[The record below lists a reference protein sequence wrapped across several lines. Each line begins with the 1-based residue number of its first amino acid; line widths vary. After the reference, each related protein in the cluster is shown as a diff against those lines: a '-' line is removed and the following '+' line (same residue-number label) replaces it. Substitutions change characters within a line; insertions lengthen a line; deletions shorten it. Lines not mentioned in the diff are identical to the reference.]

1 MCPATL
7 TYLLISSCFY
17 YTGLAV
23 LKRILYKEH
32 EYELRVELED
42 WEGNTA
48 YAKYNRFWIG
58 DYTVNYVLTAMLYDG
73 TAGKYDFDLSKLR
86 SSWSTPSSNHM
97 EKISSLVADRCTTI
111 LLWALIG
118 KF

>member
-1 MCPATL
+1 MFLFVFSFDDEVLWPTL
-7 TYLLISSCFY
+7 TYLLIIYY

-23 LKRILYKEH
+23 LKRILHKEY

-58 DYTVNYVLTAMLYDG
+58 DYTDNYVLTAMLYDG
-73 TAGKYDFDLSKLR
+73 TAGKFDFDL
-86 SSWSTPSSNHM
+86 
-97 EKISSLVADRCTTI
+97 
-111 LLWALIG
+111 
-118 KF
+118 